1 MEKLKFKNS
10 PTVVKIIYICFFVF
24 FLLFAFLYI
33 YPIFWAFINSL
44 KTGNEYTSHSMA
56 LPRSWGVWNAYPVKI
71 TIFGFT
77 FQTTEA
83 IKLPVPIGNYFEVF
97 SAFRITS
104 QTRGDFYYFD
114 MLFNSLWILV
124 VHVTVN
130 VLSSMLLAYALA
142 RFRFPGK
149 NLLYSVVIFA
159 NTIPIIGAG
168 PAAYKLAMNLQMV
181 NNPATI
187 WLMWAGGFDFA
198 FIVFYGYFRGISASY
213 SESAKMDG
221 ASNWTILFSVILPQI
236 IPCLVAIAIT
246 QAISIWNNYSISM
259 VYMRDYPNL
268 AYGMYVFQN
277 NKFVAGLTNPMPS
290 YFAAAVISCIPIIIL
305 YASTQNLILTNM
317 TTGGL
322 KG

>member
-1 MEKLKFKNS
+1 MEKLKFKHV
-10 PTVVKIIYICFFVF
+10 PLIEKIIYIFFFIF
-24 FLLFAFLYI
+24 FLSFAVLYV
-33 YPIFWAFINSL
+33 YPIVWAFINSF
-44 KTGNEYTSHSMA
+44 KTMEQYATDSLSMPNQWMVGHY
-56 LPRSWGVWNAYPVKI
+56 LDV
-71 TIFGFT
+71 FT
-77 FQTTEA
+77 EFYV
-83 IKLPVPIGNYFEVF
+83 VPLSGGEPL
-97 SAFRITS
+97 
-104 QTRGDFYYFD
+104 QYFD

-149 NLLYSVVIFA
+149 NFLYGVVIFA
-159 NTIPIIGAG
+159 NTIPIIGSG
-168 PAAYKLAMNLQMV
+168 PAAYKLAMTLQMI

-187 WLMWAGGFDFA
+187 WVMWASGFDFA

-221 ASNWTILFSVILPQI
+221 ANNWTILMTVILPQI

-268 AYGMYVFQN
+268 AYGMYLFKDSNFLV
-277 NKFVAGLTNPMPS
+277 KDSMPI
-290 YFAAAVISCIPIIIL
+290 YFAAAVISCIPIIVL